1 MTQLFKDYLLEH
13 SISGLSSI
21 PKSDLH
27 SHAGRGGNVGY
38 IAKCAN
44 VIIAP
49 PPTSFESLLDMQS
62 WYEMNIKKHCTY
74 LKRLEAAFVQ
84 ACNDNIAVLAM
95 SFDIT
100 ETCSIGYK
108 NIESF
113 IEILDNINIQFAPST
128 LFLPELTFDR
138 ACDVDSAY
146 AQLDEILSYNWFKSI
161 DICCNEFSQP
171 IKNFK
176 KIFEKAK
183 KVGLRLKAHVGEYG
197 TADDV
202 MGAVEVLE
210 LDEVHHGI
218 AVASSPQIMKWLAEH
233 KIQLNVCPTSNVML
247 GLVDSY
253 EKHPIRKLFDYGI
266 PVTINSDD
274 LLIFNQSVSQEY
286 FNLFKCGLMTV
297 DELNLIRESG
307 LKEADNY
314 AV

>member
-1 MTQLFKDYLLEH
+1 
-13 SISGLSSI
+13 
-21 PKSDLH
+21 
-27 SHAGRGGNVGY
+27 
-38 IAKCAN
+38 
-44 VIIAP
+44 
-49 PPTSFESLLDMQS
+49 
-62 WYEMNIKKHCTY
+62 
-74 LKRLEAAFVQ
+74 
-84 ACNDNIAVLAM
+84 
-95 SFDIT
+95 
-100 ETCSIGYK
+100 
-108 NIESF
+108 
-113 IEILDNINIQFAPST
+113 
-128 LFLPELTFDR
+128 
-138 ACDVDSAY
+138 
-146 AQLDEILSYNWFKSI
+146 
-161 DICCNEFSQP
+161 
-171 IKNFK
+171 
-176 KIFEKAK
+176 
-183 KVGLRLKAHVGEYG
+183 
-197 TADDV
+197 

-233 KIQLNVCPTSNVML
+233 KIQLNVCPTSNLML